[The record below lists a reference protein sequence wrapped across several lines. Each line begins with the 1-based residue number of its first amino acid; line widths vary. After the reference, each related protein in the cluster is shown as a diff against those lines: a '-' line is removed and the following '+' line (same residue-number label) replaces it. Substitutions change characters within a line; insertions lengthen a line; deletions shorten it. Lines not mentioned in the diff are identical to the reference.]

1 MPSVLRHSNIQIF
14 RQLRREIEMAPKIFL
29 EKNNFSAIIKK
40 SRLCFGEMTQIF
52 PLYIKQI
59 FVSLAAVL
67 GLLAGSA
74 TANAQKHVP
83 GSFMCSYYGET
94 IDPKIKMTA
103 ADASA
108 EQVIA
113 RILGV
118 VGLKPNF
125 EVRAANVPNAAAVV
139 IKGKRYILYNPKF
152 ITAINSAS
160 GTNWAGISII
170 AHEIGHHLNGHTLS
184 NMGSRPDIELEA
196 DEFSG
201 FVMNKLGAQLTDAQ
215 AALAI
220 AASLKASHTHPARKD
235 RLTAIATGWKNAGG
249 APSEIATAKK
259 KSITKPAIINPV
271 KEPAIAEKYIAFDV
285 NFNADPKGVYY
296 ITVRGNVV
304 KLEGDSLYV
313 IGRLGESNKRGYK
326 LMLYDKSYNYLYV
339 AKQGVMV
346 NGNGKAVGRITQ
358 H

>member
-1 MPSVLRHSNIQIF
+1 MV
-14 RQLRREIEMAPKIFL
+14 KIHPQPF
-29 EKNNFSAIIKK
+29 KKIIVCAIAFWFCI
-40 SRLCFGEMTQIF
+40 
-52 PLYIKQI
+52 
-59 FVSLAAVL
+59 
-67 GLLAGSA
+67 
-74 TANAQKHVP
+74 TANAQFKKAEH
-83 GSFMCSYYGET
+83 FLCSYYGEV
-94 IDPKIKMTA
+94 IDPKIKMSA

-108 EQVIA
+108 KQAIA

-125 EVRAANVPNAAAVV
+125 EIRAANVPNAAAVV
-139 IKGKRYILYNPKF
+139 IKGQRYILYNPKF
-152 ITAINSAS
+152 ISAINSAS
-160 GTNWAGISII
+160 GNNWSGVSIL
-170 AHEIGHHLNGHTLS
+170 AHEIGHHLNGHTLT

-201 FVMNKLGAQLTDAQ
+201 FVMNKLGANLADAQ

-259 KSITKPAIINPV
+259 KAITKPVIVNPER
-271 KEPAIAEKYIAFDV
+271 EPAIAEKYIAFDV
-285 NFNADPKGVYY
+285 DFNADPKGIYY
-296 ITVRGNVV
+296 ITVRGNLVRV
-304 KLEGDSLYV
+304 DGDALNV

-339 AKQGVMV
+339 AKQGVVV
-346 NGNGKAVGRITQ
+346 NGNGKAVGHIRQ
-358 H
+358 HQ